1 MYAHLQ
7 RASLVPTATG
17 QDDYTGG
24 TGDAWVS
31 GGDQNPGSY
40 QGRQSAPA
48 RAASNASKQAQASLK
63 ERLKSSERASADFAK
78 RAAEIKREREERAA
92 EARGQSVETALGSA
106 TSLAAVLPSAEA
118 SLTLRKA
125 LWYNMEEDQAK
136 IAELTNQVTTLQH
149 AASSAK
155 QARENE
161 LIRTELDSE
170 VATLKHQLQQARD
183 KHAETDAL
191 LLVERSLKDV
201 ALAEKEAGNA
211 ASNSNGSTTV
221 AELQLSSASRHDS
234 EGQ

>member
-1 MYAHLQ
+1 MK
-7 RASLVPTATG
+7 
-17 QDDYTGG
+17 
-24 TGDAWVS
+24 S
-31 GGDQNPGSY
+31 G
-40 QGRQSAPA
+40 
-48 RAASNASKQAQASLK
+48 
-63 ERLKSSERASADFAK
+63 RASAGFAK

-136 IAELTNQVTTLQH
+136 IAELTNQVTTLQHRLQH